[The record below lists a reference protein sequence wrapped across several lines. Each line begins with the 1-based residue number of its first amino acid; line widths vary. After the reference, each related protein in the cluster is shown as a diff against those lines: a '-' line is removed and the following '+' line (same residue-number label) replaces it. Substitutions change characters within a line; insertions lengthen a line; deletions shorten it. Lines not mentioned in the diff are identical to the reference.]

1 MTNISKNGNKT
12 NNQDISECPS
22 LQIKLRIQV
31 QKRTYIILKIKTTVV
46 FGTIQLNEPTLYE
59 PVLPKFWNNIIK
71 IPIIDNTKYTNEGVH
86 KSLKFFMNAIII
98 YNEKKLYFHYF

>member
-12 NNQDISECPS
+12 SNQDISECPS
-22 LQIKLRIQV
+22 LQIKLRTPV

-46 FGTIQLNEPTLYE
+46 FGTIQLKEPTLYDE
-59 PVLPKFWNNIIK
+59 ELPKFCNKIIK
-71 IPIIDNTKYTNEGVH
+71 IPTIDNTKYTKEGVH
-86 KSLKFFMNAIII
+86 KSLKHLMNAIII